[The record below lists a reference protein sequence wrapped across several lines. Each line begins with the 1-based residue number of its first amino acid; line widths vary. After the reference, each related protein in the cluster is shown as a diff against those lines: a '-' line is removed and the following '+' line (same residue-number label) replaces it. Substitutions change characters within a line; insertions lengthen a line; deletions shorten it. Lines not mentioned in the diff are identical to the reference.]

1 MLNQSFYHSS
11 IVFFWRKCL
20 GYAAETWR
28 HNALTL
34 KMYYC
39 VYTAKM
45 MFFRSL
51 TFLYYTKGNTLSL
64 PVTFVSLVNFL
75 NSMHNDFTSQQCS
88 LDTFHKKLYYLQ
100 FVLIADLCFLSFFAK
115 MLTNSA
121 AENRYLGIQREVLD
135 LFSCISIIIL
145 GVQLKEYFT
154 LRQKVAE
161 IQSGMIIF
169 YFCSNVCNV
178 NVVGQDL

>member
-1 MLNQSFYHSS
+1 
-11 IVFFWRKCL
+11 
-20 GYAAETWR
+20 
-28 HNALTL
+28 
-34 KMYYC
+34 
-39 VYTAKM
+39 
-45 MFFRSL
+45 
-51 TFLYYTKGNTLSL
+51 
-64 PVTFVSLVNFL
+64 
-75 NSMHNDFTSQQCS
+75 
-88 LDTFHKKLYYLQ
+88 
-100 FVLIADLCFLSFFAK
+100 

-121 AENRYLGIQREVLD
+121 AEHRYLGIQREVLD

-169 YFCSNVCNV
+169 YFRSNVCNV